1 MLWSIEDKRKRFYFS
16 TISPDLCTFSIDPDS
31 KDGIFD
37 FILIDD
43 GADEND

>member
-1 MLWSIEDKRKRFYFS
+1 VLWSIEDERKRFYFS
-16 TISPDLCTFSIDPDS
+16 AISPDLRTFSIDPDR